1 MLMLINFIIDFNF
14 LQMQSL
20 NILKTQDEL
29 SLHDFYL
36 ILSYR
41 YGIRN
46 KDEVTF
52 MKRLKERW
60 WSHEWYLLEM
70 FHFEKTYDLE
80 VYLGDWSWCT
90 ISCHHWMLQHVHAQE
105 CKWRKHTIMQEIRQC
120 LQLDKRFI

>member
-52 MKRLKERW
+52 MKRLKER
-60 WSHEWYLLEM
+60 
-70 FHFEKTYDLE
+70 
-80 VYLGDWSWCT
+80 
-90 ISCHHWMLQHVHAQE
+90 
-105 CKWRKHTIMQEIRQC
+105 
-120 LQLDKRFI
+120 